1 MLAWWEQQ
9 ERGTLRA
16 SALTELQFNQNPQMD
31 KNEKPFLAVSEKGQM
46 TKDVAGENPSVLFHP
61 RD

>member
-31 KNEKPFLAVSEKGQM
+31 KNEKPFLYEKRPKRKQM
-46 TKDVAGENPSVLFHP
+46 GEKSDGY
-61 RD
+61 RTEIT